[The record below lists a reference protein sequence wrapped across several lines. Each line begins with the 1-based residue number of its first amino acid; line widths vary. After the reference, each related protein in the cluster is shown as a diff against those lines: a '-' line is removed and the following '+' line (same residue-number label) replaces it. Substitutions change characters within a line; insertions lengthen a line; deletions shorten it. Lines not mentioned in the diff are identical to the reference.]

1 MHFVMRII
9 AKTRL
14 MQMAK
19 PWPEARTAVCD
30 WHDLALAANW
40 SSPNTIRATD
50 PMASILANR
59 RVVFHI
65 LGGRFRLVV
74 KVDYKEQKLFIRFF
88 GTHAQYNKI
97 NAAEI

>member
-1 MHFVMRII
+1 MRII

-19 PWPEARTAVCD
+19 PWPEAREAVGD
-30 WHDLALAANW
+30 WYDLAAAARW
-40 SSPNTIRATD
+40 SSPNAIRASD
-50 PMASILANR
+50 PKASILANR
-59 RVVFHI
+59 RVVFDI

-74 KVDYKEQKLFIRFF
+74 KVDYQEQKLFIRFF
-88 GTHAQYNKI
+88 STHAHYQKI

>member
-1 MHFVMRII
+1 MMSGKLS
-9 AKTRL
+9 A
-14 MQMAK
+14 
-19 PWPEARTAVCD
+19 P
-30 WHDLALAANW
+30 
-40 SSPNTIRATD
+40 IRATD

-74 KVDYKEQKLFIRFF
+74 KVDYQEQKVFIRFF

>member
-1 MHFVMRII
+1 
-9 AKTRL
+9 

-59 RVVFHI
+59 RVVFNI

-97 NAAEI
+97 NTAEI

>member
-1 MHFVMRII
+1 MRII

-19 PWPEARTAVCD
+19 PWPEARGAVCD
-30 WHDLALAANW
+30 WHDLATAASW
-40 SSPNTIRATD
+40 KSPNAIRASD
-50 PMASILANR
+50 PTSSILANR
-59 RVVFHI
+59 RVVFNI

-74 KVDYKEQKLFIRFF
+74 KADDQEQKLFIRFF